1 MAPIP
6 AYASA
11 IIILFSVMLPA
22 VCWLGVHSAALP
34 ADWRLVSGVTGL
46 FLGAWVLAAL
56 ALCIA
61 GEFHPGAA
69 KLIPGR
75 SNSAPFLGSALAI
88 ALILFL
94 AVAPFRRT
102 LDDVANS
109 WLVAAQVGR
118 VMGFLVTHVTSI
130 PEPSAS
136 RFSDPEGRTWPPPPS
151 ASAGIVGCPPRP
163 ARRTHRR
170 ARRRPCPF
178 RQDRNA
184 QDALHG
190 PPAPRIHDVGISH
203 TIGVEELLGG
213 PGNRERAILQR
224 HRQCR
229 PSRVERI
236 LDPHIPGAAAG
247 RRADTVD
254 RAAPGTDEG
263 GCHATVPQQ
272 RRPRDRRRTPLRCLR
287 GRARRQVDRIE
298 WFSRRIQDDVC
309 RSHMPP
315 RRGEI
320 RLRWNVPFA
329 VEDPH
334 AFISGPTVTSNAPP
348 ESRV

>member
-11 IIILFSVMLPA
+11 IIILFSVLLPA

-34 ADWRLVSGVTGL
+34 ADRRLVSGVTGL

-118 VMGFLVTHVTSI
+118 VMGFLGPIDIQDSHRESVLIHCASDQLI
-130 PEPSAS
+130 RSAAHGEAI
-136 RFSDPEGRTWPPPPS
+136 R
-151 ASAGIVGCPPRP
+151 AQRP
-163 ARRTHRR
+163 A
-170 ARRRPCPF
+170 
-178 RQDRNA
+178 
-184 QDALHG
+184 
-190 PPAPRIHDVGISH
+190 VGAY
-203 TIGVEELLGG
+203 
-213 PGNRERAILQR
+213 R
-224 HRQCR
+224 
-229 PSRVERI
+229 
-236 LDPHIPGAAAG
+236 
-247 RRADTVD
+247 
-254 RAAPGTDEG
+254 
-263 GCHATVPQQ
+263 
-272 RRPRDRRRTPLRCLR
+272 
-287 GRARRQVDRIE
+287 
-298 WFSRRIQDDVC
+298 
-309 RSHMPP
+309 
-315 RRGEI
+315 
-320 RLRWNVPFA
+320 
-329 VEDPH
+329 
-334 AFISGPTVTSNAPP
+334 
-348 ESRV
+348 